1 MIPMIDL
8 LMVTVSFLL
17 ITAVWTHMSRI
28 DGTTRVPGP
37 PDPSS
42 KPPEQLTRMHVDVPP
57 GDGAFVL
64 TVRRGPAVVDTTSV
78 SRAETASLGAKLDE
92 LRRAHAG
99 DLASE
104 ESRIVVLHTDD
115 KLRYGDMVSVMDAIS
130 SIKDP
135 RGKHGE
141 SAFHVNLATK

>member
-1 MIPMIDL
+1 MVPMIDL

-37 PDPSS
+37 PDPINKST
-42 KPPEQLTRMHVDVPP
+42 ELAARMHVEMKAGEDP
-57 GDGAFVL
+57 FVL
-64 TVRRGPAVVDTTSV
+64 TVRRGPAIVDTLTV
-78 SRAETASLGAKLDE
+78 PHERTAEIGAKLEE

-99 DLASE
+99 ELAGE
-104 ESRIVVLHTDD
+104 ESHVVVLHTDD
-115 KLRYGDMVSVMDAIS
+115 QLRYGDMVAVMDAIS

-135 RGKHGE
+135 RFKRE
-141 SAFHVNLATK
+141 QPAYHVNLATK

>member
-17 ITAVWTHMSRI
+17 ITAVWTHMSRV

-37 PDPSS
+37 PDPSN
-42 KPPEQLTRMHVDVPP
+42 KPVEPAARMHVDVPP
-57 GDGAFVL
+57 ADGAFVL
-64 TVRRGPAVVDTTSV
+64 TVRRGPAVVDTASV
-78 SRAETASLGAKLDE
+78 PRAETARIGAKLDE

-99 DLASE
+99 EL
-104 ESRIVVLHTDD
+104 ESDESHVVVLHTDD
-115 KLRYGDMVSVMDAIS
+115 QLRYGDMVAVMDAIS
-130 SIKDP
+130 SVKDP

-141 SAFHVNLATK
+141 PAFHVNLATK